1 MRMRKF
7 RTVAFAAVAAAMAAM
22 GSQARATEVFVGA
35 YAHDV
40 TFIGN
45 TIGVG
50 AAGRESGADL
60 MLGVRSERIQSL
72 GWLFKPQAHLFG
84 LLNSDGT
91 SDFVAA
97 GLSWPIKISG
107 PFYFRPGIGMGIT
120 SGKTDLPPT
129 NVPGLSQAEF
139 QRRLHLYETRID
151 FGSKVL
157 FEPELGFGVHLNDR
171 LSAEVNW
178 VHFSNGDILNG
189 GKGKNQGIDDAGA
202 RLIWRFG
209 AH

>member
-1 MRMRKF
+1 MRMF
-7 RTVAFAAVAAAMAAM
+7 RAVALAAVAAFVAAL
-22 GSQARATEVFVGA
+22 GSRAQATEVFGGV

-40 TFIGN
+40 TFIGD

-50 AAGRESGADL
+50 AAGRESGADIV
-60 MLGVRSERIQSL
+60 LGVRSERIQSL

-84 LLNSDGT
+84 SVNTNGT

-97 GLSWPIKISG
+97 GFSWPIKLGG
-107 PFYFRPGIGMGIT
+107 PFYFRPGIGMGLT
-120 SGKTDLPPT
+120 SGKTHLPPA
-129 NVPGLSQAEF
+129 NAPGLSPAEAE
-139 QRRLHLYETRID
+139 RRLHLYETRID

-171 LSAEVNW
+171 LSAEASW

-189 GKGKNQGIDDAGA
+189 GSGKNQGIDDAGV

-209 AH
+209 AR